1 MSRYRKCAVRG
12 CQDSVSVWHRFLINK
27 YPIQLMKF
35 LENHQLQH
43 HHNSWEKFA
52 QLPPHNQKIL
62 M

>member
-1 MSRYRKCAVRG
+1 
-12 CQDSVSVWHRFLINK
+12 
-27 YPIQLMKF
+27 MKF